1 MNLKRL
7 FDRTVVLGIIGAVG
21 AALWYAIRLVAGP

>member
-7 FDRTVVLGIIGAVG
+7 FDRTVVLGIVGGIAVSG
-21 AALWYAIRLVAGP
+21 YWIWKWIAG